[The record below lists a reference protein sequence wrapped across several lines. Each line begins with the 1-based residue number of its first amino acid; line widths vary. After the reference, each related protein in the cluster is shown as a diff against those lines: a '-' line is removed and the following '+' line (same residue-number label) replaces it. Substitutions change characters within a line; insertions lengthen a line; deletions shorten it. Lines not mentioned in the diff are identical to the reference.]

1 MSITGVNLSN
11 WYLKALKQYRDG
23 SPALPTP
30 PFLLSRGLTVT
41 GDRFYEDLEL
51 SVRTTI
57 AHQQATATFPCP
69 RFKTGS
75 LQSDLRK
82 LYKYVRENMEIT
94 T

>member
-1 MSITGVNLSN
+1 MNTASVNLSS
-11 WYLKALKQYRDG
+11 WYLRALQQYRAG
-23 SPALPTP
+23 FPSLPTP

-51 SVRTTI
+51 SVRNTI

-82 LYKYVRENMEIT
+82 LYKYVREKMET
-94 T
+94 TT